1 MIMNNSIRAASAGA
15 VGGGLVTGGLL
26 GLSVALMDPAMP
38 QAMVLIGSAV
48 YGGVVCGG
56 ILGALVG
63 IAKGEPVRHDAMTVN
78 PDAAYERAA

>member
-1 MIMNNSIRAASAGA
+1 MKDPIGAAVAGA

-38 QAMVLIGSAV
+38 QGMVLIGTAV

-63 IAKGEPVRHDAMTVN
+63 FASSEPERHGGLAVDPEAT
-78 PDAAYERAA
+78 YERP